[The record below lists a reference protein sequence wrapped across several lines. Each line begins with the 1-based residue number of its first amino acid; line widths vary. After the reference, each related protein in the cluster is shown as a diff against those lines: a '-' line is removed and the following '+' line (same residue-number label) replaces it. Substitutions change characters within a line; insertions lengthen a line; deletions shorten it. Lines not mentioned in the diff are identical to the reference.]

1 MLGNGVAKKDVPGLA
16 HVEENGGFYELNYD
30 GRTSFKVFHTEPR
43 KTMRGSIRWMMIGT
57 GLRVTRDET
66 RIVLDIYDTYYGTMV
81 SAMTVEV
88 FVDLLKTACRLWGL
102 ELGDVSVIAEFPEPW
117 TPVAS
122 MVKTAVATAR
132 GQCVPPA
139 LAGRD

>member
-1 MLGNGVAKKDVPGLA
+1 
-16 HVEENGGFYELNYD
+16 
-30 GRTSFKVFHTEPR
+30 
-43 KTMRGSIRWMMIGT
+43 
-57 GLRVTRDET
+57 
-66 RIVLDIYDTYYGTMV
+66 MV